1 MKLSPK
7 IVKTTLLKGSGICLV
22 IILNLLMALSI
33 QAQERVAYV
42 NEARLRQEY
51 KQLIVFQ
58 NEFVESLQR
67 ADMEYTRKSRE
78 IDSLY
83 QEKVFASEQSAL
95 SAVNRDH
102 DRAMKKMHEEHM
114 QNIEELRTQYAGQVS
129 RCDDLILKAIVN
141 ATKEAGY
148 DKWVPL
154 EGEKSQEE
162 GADITAQV
170 LIRLNQ

>member
-1 MKLSPK
+1 MK
-7 IVKTTLLKGSGICLV
+7 TALLKGSGICLV
-22 IILNLLMALSI
+22 IILIMFMTRPLR
-33 QAQERVAYV
+33 AQERVAYV

-58 NEFVESLQR
+58 NEFVERLQS

-83 QEKVFASEQSAL
+83 QEKVFASEQTAL
-95 SAVNRDH
+95 SSVNRDR
-102 DRAMKKMHEEHM
+102 DRAMKKMHEVHM
-114 QNIEELRTQYAGQVS
+114 QTIEELRTRYAGQVTM
-129 RCDDLILKAIVN
+129 CDDQIGKAIVSV
-141 ATKEAGY
+141 TKETGY
-148 DKWVPL
+148 DKWAPL

-170 LIRLNQ
+170 LLRLNQ